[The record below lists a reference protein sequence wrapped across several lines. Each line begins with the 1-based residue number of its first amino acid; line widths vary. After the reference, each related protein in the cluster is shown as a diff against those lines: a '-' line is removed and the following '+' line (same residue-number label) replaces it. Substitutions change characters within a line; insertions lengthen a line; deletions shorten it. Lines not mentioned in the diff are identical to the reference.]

1 VQWASRTVRW
11 EVQIAISTYRQR
23 EITPEQERGAG
34 SNTGDI
40 ATGARRQLRGGK
52 AVGRI
57 KSHPMEGRSPW
68 VGQGAMRIDLP
79 YA

>member
-1 VQWASRTVRW
+1 MRW
-11 EVQIAISTYRQR
+11 EVQIAISTYRER

-34 SNTGDI
+34 SDTGDI
-40 ATGARRQLRGGK
+40 ATRARRQLRGGE

-57 KSHPMEGRSPW
+57 KGHPMESWSRS

-79 YA
+79 YP